1 MTQGARIFR
10 KLRFSRCYPTS
21 SEFSSNISRSR
32 SSPFFPRSHNSRTI
46 RTSSLTRTC
55 SNFSDAFSEENK
67 DRLVRQLGKMR
78 TPKSLL
84 ARCSEEAAVF
94 VPFCLV
100 NSVPSVLFTLRSSQL
115 NSHKGEV
122 SFPGGKRDPEDNS
135 IVDTAVR
142 EMEEELGLER
152 SCVQVWAQMPAFP
165 DRTGKKAV
173 TPVIGF
179 LGEIDVN
186 SLKLNPEEVESV
198 FTLSLAHV
206 CNPLNRGYTKFT
218 SQTVY
223 PLFLNGPRKIWG
235 LTAIVLEQVLLLA
248 VPESF
253 QEQFFRP
260 ANKK

>member
-1 MTQGARIFR
+1 MNSMMTQGARIFR

-122 SFPGGKRDPEDNS
+122 RLVANLLRSPSYLSVNHDNN
-135 IVDTAVR
+135 
-142 EMEEELGLER
+142 
-152 SCVQVWAQMPAFP
+152 QW
-165 DRTGKKAV
+165 
-173 TPVIGF
+173 
-179 LGEIDVN
+179 
-186 SLKLNPEEVESV
+186 
-198 FTLSLAHV
+198 
-206 CNPLNRGYTKFT
+206 
-218 SQTVY
+218 
-223 PLFLNGPRKIWG
+223 
-235 LTAIVLEQVLLLA
+235 LLWR
-248 VPESF
+248 
-253 QEQFFRP
+253 QR
-260 ANKK
+260 